1 MVNEVLYE
9 SYLVLDKVEFLLDGG
24 FREVECIFEVI
35 VAVDRIIVFFDV
47 GFLTTGIEFLE
58 MSEDLL
64 NWCEALFDMSN
75 LM

>member
-1 MVNEVLYE
+1 VVNEVLYE
-9 SYLVLDKVEFLLDGG
+9 RYLVLDKVEFLLDGG
-24 FREVECIFEVI
+24 FREVECILEVI